1 MSSTGN
7 PLLRI
12 NNGID
17 SLISKHGSEK
27 AADLIE
33 ALSLESNPQLHSID
47 LQKYIIAQVVE
58 IHKIQQ
64 KNLALSRT
72 ETYKKARRTCF
83 YLLKIHCNLS
93 AAKIKSKFPKYPY
106 TRNQISADIKKMQN
120 IVDLPAIDK
129 QHHQHYQKINENIVK
144 FKTK

>member
-1 MSSTGN
+1 MSENN

-12 NNGID
+12 NNAID
-17 SLISKHGSEK
+17 SLIAKHGSQK
-27 AADLIE
+27 SADLIE

-64 KNLALSRT
+64 KNLAVSRT
-72 ETYKKARRTCF
+72 EPYKKARKTCF
-83 YLLKIHCNLS
+83 YLLKVHCNLS

-106 TRNQISADIKKMQN
+106 TRNQISADIKKMKN

-129 QHHQHYQKINENIVK
+129 THHIIYQQITNNITK
-144 FKTK
+144 FKQQ

>member
-1 MSSTGN
+1 MSENN

-12 NNGID
+12 NNAID
-17 SLISKHGSEK
+17 SLIAKHGSPK

-64 KNLALSRT
+64 KNLAVSRT
-72 ETYKKARRTCF
+72 EPYKKARKTCF
-83 YLLKIHCNLS
+83 YLLKVHCNLS

-106 TRNQISADIKKMQN
+106 TRNQISADIKKMKN

-129 QHHQHYQKINENIVK
+129 NHHTIYQQITNNITK
-144 FKTK
+144 FKQQ

>member
-1 MSSTGN
+1 MSENN

-12 NNGID
+12 NNAID
-17 SLISKHGSEK
+17 SLIAKHGSQK
-27 AADLIE
+27 SADLIE

-64 KNLALSRT
+64 KNLAVSRT
-72 ETYKKARRTCF
+72 EPYKKARKTCF
-83 YLLKIHCNLS
+83 YLLKVHCNLS

-106 TRNQISADIKKMQN
+106 TRNQISADIKKMKN

-129 QHHQHYQKINENIVK
+129 THHTIYQQITNNITK
-144 FKTK
+144 FKQQ